1 MIKQSH
7 KFLIVLLLQFT
18 FVSIFSQTTITGVV
32 RDSLT
37 NETLVGAN
45 IRLQSDPT
53 VGAGT
58 DIDGAFTLS
67 SPVASGKLIISFVGY
82 KTKEINF
89 SGPGNLNIVLRSESA
104 LDEVIVVGYGTQKK
118 SDITGSISST
128 KNEEFADQPISNIA
142 GSIQGKVSGI
152 DI

>member
-82 KTKEINF
+82 KSNF
-89 SGPGNLNIVLRSESA
+89 LSKVDLKALEESKA
-104 LDEVIVVGYGTQKK
+104 TLVFGQKK
-118 SDITGSISST
+118 LI
-128 KNEEFADQPISNIA
+128 FQA
-142 GSIQGKVSGI
+142 QGI
-152 DI
+152 